1 MYKIDRMGGG
11 GAVPKLLSIT
21 SDPAVWYLKMHMIDV
36 IEYLLDIDL
45 IFIRYSAML
54 KYHKN

>member
-21 SDPAVWYLKMHMIDV
+21 SDPADWYLKMHMIDV

-45 IFIRYSAML
+45 IFCNVKIS
-54 KYHKN
+54 